1 MFVLKKNYFFI
12 IESIKDIKLKNIKNF
27 SKFNIIYRRRVPENF
42 KKLKE
47 FRLNCKKKRINFYL
61 ANDFRL
67 MNKLN
72 ADGLYISAKNRKF
85 YFWNNKSTN
94 KKIIG
99 SAHDMKE
106 IYLKKKQGC
115 TNIFL
120 SRIFET
126 TYKNKRDFL
135 GLIKFNLKV
144 KSTKSCITALGGIK
158 VNNFNKLKNAHC
170 DSIALS
176 SGIRKEINI
185 FTKFY

>member
-27 SKFNIIYRRRVPENF
+27 SKFNIIYRRKVPENF

-61 ANDFRL
+61 ANDFKL

-94 KKIIG
+94 IKIIG
-99 SAHDMKE
+99 SAHDIKE
-106 IYLKKKQGC
+106 IYLKKQQGC

-120 SRIFET
+120 SRIFKT
-126 TYKNKRDFL
+126 SYKKKQDFL
-135 GLIKFNLKV
+135 GLIKFNLKIRAS
-144 KSTKSCITALGGIK
+144 KEHITALGGIK
-158 VNNFNKLKNAHC
+158 INTFNKLKNVHC

-176 SGIRKEINI
+176 SEIKKNNNV
-185 FTKFY
+185 FRKFY